1 MYYFDNYL
9 LSGYYVPV
17 IIVDIQDATVKSKD
31 AGGWEAGTSNKQV
44 RNSS

>member
-9 LSGYYVPV
+9 LSGYYVPI

-31 AGGWEAGTSNKQV
+31 AGTSNKQV